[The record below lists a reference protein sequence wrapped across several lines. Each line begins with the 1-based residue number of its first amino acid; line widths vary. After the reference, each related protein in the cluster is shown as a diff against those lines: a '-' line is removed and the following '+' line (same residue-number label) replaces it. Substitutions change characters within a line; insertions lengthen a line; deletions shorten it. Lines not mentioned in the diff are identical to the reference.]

1 MTETLQPSTS
11 GTSPLGPGPIGRSR
25 FWGSEAASGLALISP
40 TALYAILLLAAPLA
54 TTLLYSVLTD
64 GYLTVVPHFQL
75 CNYIGECHSQL
86 VNGTMAPDS
95 YQGAW
100 TDPIALSL
108 LWRSLYVSAFVTAAT
123 VILAYPVAYFVSFN
137 VSASRKSL
145 WLFLIT
151 IPFWTSYV
159 IRVFMWNVMLGRTGV
174 INSILMGTGIISDP
188 LQMTF
193 TIQAM
198 VLTLAHAYAPFAIL
212 PIYVALEKIDRSL
225 LEAGQ
230 DLGETRFTTFLRVTL
245 PLSMTGVIAAVL
257 IVFIPT
263 IGDYVTPNLIGG
275 GKLPMIA
282 NIIEKQMLKADNKP
296 LGSATAVTAM
306 LVVALVSLLFL
317 FLNRRYLKGQ
327 K

>member
-1 MTETLQPSTS
+1 MSEPRQ
-11 GTSPLGPGPIGRSR
+11 RSR
-25 FWGSEAASGLALISP
+25 FWGSEASNGLALISP

-54 TTLLYSVLTD
+54 ATLIYSVLTD
-64 GYLTVVPHFQL
+64 GYLTVIPHFQL
-75 CNYIGECHSQL
+75 CNYVGECHSQL
-86 VNGTMAPDS
+86 ADGTQDPAT
-95 YQGAW
+95 YLGAW
-100 TDPIALSL
+100 SDPIAQTL
-108 LWRSLYVSAFVTAAT
+108 LLRSLIVSTLVTAAT
-123 VILAYPVAYFVSFN
+123 VLLAYPVAYFVSFN
-137 VSASRKSL
+137 VDSSRKSL

-159 IRVFMWNVMLGRTGV
+159 IRVFMWNVMLSRTGV
-174 INSILMGTGIISDP
+174 INSALQGLHIISDP
-188 LQMTF
+188 LQMSF

-198 VLTLAHAYAPFAIL
+198 IVTLAHSYAPFAIL

-245 PLSMTGVIAAVL
+245 PLSMTGVIASVL

-275 GKLPMIA
+275 GKIPMIA
-282 NIIEKQMLKADNKP
+282 NMIEKQMLKADNRP
-296 LGSATAVTAM
+296 LGSAIAVSAM
-306 LVVALVSLLFL
+306 LAVGIVSMAFL
-317 FLNRRYLKGQ
+317 YLNRRYLKGTP